1 MQLKQ
6 GNTTRALL
14 FMMVDSGDHLT
25 GKTGLSPTVTISKNG
40 GSFASPSG
48 AITELANGWYK
59 LAADSDDA
67 DTLGQLIVHA
77 EDSGA
82 DPVDVVFE
90 VVAYNPDDS
99 TKLGLSI
106 FPANFDQMAIISGS
120 GYARVAAELYYDS
133 VADDYRVLPSH
144 LQLLEID
151 GSGIASAKLADGVTH
166 GGSGSTIQAGT
177 IAASIATVAGNS
189 IITSGTGSHQLTTT
203 SGQVTVGTNNDKTGY
218 ALTSAY
224 DSAKTAAQA
233 GDAMA
238 LTSPERST
246 LVAAVW
252 AVTTS
257 TLTTS
262 GTIGKL
268 IVDNLNAAVGGVAA
282 SVWAYATRILTAG
295 TNIVLA
301 KGTGVTG
308 LNDLDAA
315 GVRSAVGLASPN
327 VDTQLSAIASSA
339 SSSASSAASA
349 ATSSASTDGKLTIA
363 RAGYLDNL
371 NVGGAVSSQ
380 ADINAL
386 NQSASRR
393 VTLAT
398 VPQFERPESG
408 TTAYMLELR
417 TYDGDG
423 APTNADATPTLMPVG
438 IVSGT
443 LSAYLGS
450 VSNPTTG
457 VYRATYSV
465 SASATTEQIRFDA
478 ATVIGGAYFPQAAFS
493 QVVDEVSA
501 NFNTTDRSNLTA
513 IANKLPSKSY
523 LAGTNNSTGAVEAS
537 AMTGDYAGSVGS
549 VAAAVTVGT
558 NNDKTGYALTAGYDS
573 AKTAAQA
580 GDAMALTSPE
590 RSTLVAAVWAVT
602 TSTLTTSGTIGK
614 LIVDNLNAAVGG
626 VAASVWAYAT
636 RILTAGTNIVL
647 AKGTGVTGLND
658 LDAAGV
664 RSAVGLASANVDT
677 QLSAIKA
684 QADKVGTNSGDSS
697 NTVTLQGRV
706 TANVATY
713 AQVAALTAPDNTGIA
728 NTLTQATQAN
738 TAAAAAL
745 SAAQSAQSSASS
757 AAAAA
762 NTAATQAANAA
773 AIANTHAVTIAS
785 DGLRLLPFGKPTA
798 APTNLG
804 QALEMLAY
812 GATCKMGGPCSGPG
826 TITLYDAD
834 GNAFATRVAQFA
846 NGGQTITAL
855 VLS

>member
-315 GVRSAVGLASPN
+315 GVRSAVGLAS
-327 VDTQLSAIASSA
+327 
-339 SSSASSAASA
+339 
-349 ATSSASTDGKLTIA
+349 
-363 RAGYLDNL
+363 
-371 NVGGAVSSQ
+371 
-380 ADINAL
+380 
-386 NQSASRR
+386 
-393 VTLAT
+393 
-398 VPQFERPESG
+398 
-408 TTAYMLELR
+408 
-417 TYDGDG
+417 
-423 APTNADATPTLMPVG
+423 
-438 IVSGT
+438 
-443 LSAYLGS
+443 
-450 VSNPTTG
+450 
-457 VYRATYSV
+457 
-465 SASATTEQIRFDA
+465 
-478 ATVIGGAYFPQAAFS
+478 
-493 QVVDEVSA
+493 
-501 NFNTTDRSNLTA
+501 
-513 IANKLPSKSY
+513 
-523 LAGTNNSTGAVEAS
+523 
-537 AMTGDYAGSVGS
+537 
-549 VAAAVTVGT
+549 
-558 NNDKTGYALTAGYDS
+558 
-573 AKTAAQA
+573 
-580 GDAMALTSPE
+580 
-590 RSTLVAAVWAVT
+590 
-602 TSTLTTSGTIGK
+602 
-614 LIVDNLNAAVGG
+614 
-626 VAASVWAYAT
+626 
-636 RILTAGTNIVL
+636 
-647 AKGTGVTGLND
+647 
-658 LDAAGV
+658 
-664 RSAVGLASANVDT
+664 ANVDT